1 MTGRVL
7 TKIGNRL
14 TWINHNFV
22 LKNCKLSDFLVTET
36 NKPTS
41 VEMINNRL
49 GTNLGLLE
57 YLDIRSWL
65 SIILVKFKNNM
76 GEKAENFTD
85 FFFKPIKGSN
95 KIRSLLQY
103 KPTDINKHNFTIYF
117 LNIIGNPELHKI
129 VKTIF
134 PLWKLSFISFDLS
147 NFIFKYINNMI
158 NTMDRLSKFKD
169 LNSNCPL
176 CISTNTVPISR
187 DSTRH
192 AFSDCFTINRLW
204 NEYFVHINYNLLDK
218 NILELKLVGNLE
230 NNSFMNTI
238 LNIDFFLVRYFI
250 FQIRN
255 LNVNKV
261 YFGTLKTFLYENRR
275 TFYHSNTNYKLAINN
290 LQTTSEIRIN
300 VE

>member
-1 MTGRVL
+1 MVI
-7 TKIGNRL
+7 KY
-14 TWINHNFV
+14 
-22 LKNCKLSDFLVTET
+22 K
-36 NKPTS
+36 
-41 VEMINNRL
+41 
-49 GTNLGLLE
+49 TNLG
-57 YLDIRSWL
+57 
-65 SIILVKFKNNM
+65 
-76 GEKAENFTD
+76 EKTENFND
-85 FFFKPIKGSN
+85 FFFKPMKGSK
-95 KIRSLLQY
+95 KIRSILQY

-117 LNIIGNPELHKI
+117 MNIIGNPELHKI

-147 NFIFKYINNMI
+147 NFIFKYNNNMI

-169 LNSNCPL
+169 LNSTCPL

-192 AFSDCFTINRLW
+192 AFSDCLTINRLW
-204 NEYFVHINYNLLDK
+204 NEYFVHINLNLLDK
-218 NILELKLVGNLE
+218 NTLELKLVGNFE
-230 NNSFMNTI
+230 NNSSMNTI

-255 LNVNKV
+255 FNVNKV